1 MKGAEL
7 IIRVGQGERRE
18 EMIVSLYDTEACD
31 VAEKKVNKLEFQES

>member
-7 IIRVGQGERRE
+7 IIRVGQGERE
-18 EMIVSLYDTEACD
+18 EMIVSLNDTEACD